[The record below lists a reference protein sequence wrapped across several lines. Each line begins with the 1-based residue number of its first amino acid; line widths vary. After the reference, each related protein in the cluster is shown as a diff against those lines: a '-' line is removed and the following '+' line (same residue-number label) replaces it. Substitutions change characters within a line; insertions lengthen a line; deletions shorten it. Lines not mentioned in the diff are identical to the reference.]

1 MFGAGVLIV
10 LTVASITWLM
20 FDEKGKDVFR
30 RNMNQYVS
38 YLVRD
43 LGIPP
48 NRKRAEKLS
57 DQLFINIHY
66 KGPEISWKT
75 SGMLPPLDQ
84 ISFKKLQTNP
94 GIDVGRYRSNRRIFR
109 ALNGEHIIYFHHRRE
124 N

>member
-1 MFGAGVLIV
+1 MKTEWLRSSFTSLFTKLLLIMFGAGVLIV

-66 KGPEISWKT
+66 KGPKI
-75 SGMLPPLDQ
+75 P
-84 ISFKKLQTNP
+84 
-94 GIDVGRYRSNRRIFR
+94 
-109 ALNGEHIIYFHHRRE
+109 
-124 N
+124 

>member
-48 NRKRAEKLS
+48 NRE
-57 DQLFINIHY
+57 
-66 KGPEISWKT
+66 
-75 SGMLPPLDQ
+75 
-84 ISFKKLQTNP
+84 
-94 GIDVGRYRSNRRIFR
+94 
-109 ALNGEHIIYFHHRRE
+109 
-124 N
+124 